1 MLHRLNCYH
10 CTKILGLTNDPNIR
24 DWKHKCSGY
33 LVGTVEIPD
42 PDLDLVL
49 VVLGTVDLQ
58 NDGNVKRIR
67 GLLVGTWNKRTN
79 FHSQ

>member
-1 MLHRLNCYH
+1 MF
-10 CTKILGLTNDPNIR
+10 
-24 DWKHKCSGY
+24 SVGY

-79 FHSQ
+79 FHSQLQ

>member
-1 MLHRLNCYH
+1 MF
-10 CTKILGLTNDPNIR
+10 
-24 DWKHKCSGY
+24 SVGY

-67 GLLVGTWNKRTN
+67 GLLVGTWNKQTN